1 MTKLLNAWISLL
13 LALALLAGCAQA
25 TPQPL
30 LFGLAPWPDG
40 EQSTYTLTDR
50 SGQQIGSARYT
61 LTSVPATNGNDD
73 EGAWQL
79 VRTITALD
87 SREAMTIT
95 MDARGFRPQASQLE
109 RVNAAGRETVVFG
122 TAHALTRSA
131 SPAGAV
137 LTTADSAVNFRL
149 AGASA
154 FFRRDFDHGVE
165 AAKVDN
171 GTLSVDFSRSTF
183 ATQLGVSSPTLGVD
197 NVLASGTIGKDGVMR
212 STSANAI
219 VQGATTLDGKEAGYL
234 FEKNLATGALRGV
247 TLWGR

>member
-109 RVNAAGRETVVFG
+109 RVNAAGRETVEAVYSSG
-122 TAHALTRSA
+122 QVDMTLNTRQNVQTVQREQVPSDARETVALPMLLRSL
-131 SPAGAV
+131 P
-137 LTTADSAVNFRL
+137 
-149 AGASA
+149 
-154 FFRRDFDHGVE
+154 
-165 AAKVDN
+165 
-171 GTLSVDFSRSTF
+171 
-183 ATQLGVSSPTLGVD
+183 
-197 NVLASGTIGKDGVMR
+197 LASGYATQI
-212 STSANAI
+212 NAYLPVAAQLERI
-219 VQGATTLDGKEAGYL
+219 TARVAGEETVQTEAGSFATWVVVLDAGDAESKAWIAKEAPYLLVKYLDGRNQATLE
-234 FEKNLATGALRGV
+234 LAAMP
-247 TLWGR
+247 

>member
-87 SREAMTIT
+87 SREAVTIT

-109 RVNAAGRETVVFG
+109 RVNAAGRETVEAVYSSG
-122 TAHALTRSA
+122 QVDMTLNTRQNVQTVQREQVPSDARETVALPMLLRSL
-131 SPAGAV
+131 P
-137 LTTADSAVNFRL
+137 
-149 AGASA
+149 
-154 FFRRDFDHGVE
+154 
-165 AAKVDN
+165 
-171 GTLSVDFSRSTF
+171 
-183 ATQLGVSSPTLGVD
+183 
-197 NVLASGTIGKDGVMR
+197 LASGYATQI
-212 STSANAI
+212 NAYLPVAAQLERI
-219 VQGATTLDGKEAGYL
+219 TARVAGEETVQTDAGSIATWVVVLDAGDAESKAWIAKEAPYLLVKYLDGRNQATLE
-234 FEKNLATGALRGV
+234 LAAMP
-247 TLWGR
+247 